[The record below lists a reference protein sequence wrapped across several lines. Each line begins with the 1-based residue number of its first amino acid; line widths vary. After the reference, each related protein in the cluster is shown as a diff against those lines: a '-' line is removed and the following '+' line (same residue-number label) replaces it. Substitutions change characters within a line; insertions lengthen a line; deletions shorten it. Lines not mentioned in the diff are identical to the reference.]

1 MHKNKGQGKD
11 YSGNVLGTAHIKK
24 YALKEKKKKKTEER
38 NGRVMYTI
46 YIKLHET
53 LVTFLKGSTVLNE
66 DN

>member
-1 MHKNKGQGKD
+1 MH
-11 YSGNVLGTAHIKK
+11 
-24 YALKEKKKKKTEER
+24 LKKKKKKTEER

>member
-24 YALKEKKKKKTEER
+24 YALKEKEKTEER